1 MLVMLAGLVL
11 FLGVHSLPMA
21 PALRAGLEARF
32 GATAYRIGFTV
43 LSIVG
48 IVLIV
53 NGFATWKYV
62 EGAPILYVPPTGLRH
77 LALLLMVFSFISL
90 AAMYGTSHIRRMLK
104 HPMLVGIKI
113 WAVAHLLANG
123 DAADVVLF
131 GAFLAWAVADR
142 ISVKRRERAG
152 TLVRPGFVPTVKGDI
167 IAVAVGLIVYV
178 LFVWKVHLWLIG
190 VSPLAM

>member
-90 AAMYGTSHIRRMLK
+90 AAMYGTSHIRKMLK

-152 TLVRPGFVPTVKGDI
+152 TLVRLDFVPTVKGDI